1 MGQRDT
7 EELKEITR
15 RILREIRGDRDLL
28 KSLLGES
35 TQPPS
40 QRGIKK
46 KVSNTRARVENSDKE
61 ELERWRK
68 LAGISNE

>member
-15 RILREIRGDRDLL
+15 RILREIRSDRDLL

-35 TQPPS
+35 TQSPS